1 MLFAGLAVRE
11 RKRSQV
17 KVDGLMDLMRI
28 AEDKLAELQQQM
40 LVEFLLHL
48 TFVMSYDHIWKIVL

>member
-1 MLFAGLAVRE
+1 M
-11 RKRSQV
+11 
-17 KVDGLMDLMRI
+17 KVDGLMNLMRI